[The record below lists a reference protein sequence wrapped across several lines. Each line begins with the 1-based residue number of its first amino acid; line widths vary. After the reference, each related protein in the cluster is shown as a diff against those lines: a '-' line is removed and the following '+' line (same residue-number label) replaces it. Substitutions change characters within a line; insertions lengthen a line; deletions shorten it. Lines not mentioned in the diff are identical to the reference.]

1 MCGRIKA
8 SAWEAISFMV
18 SELAATQFLLAI
30 SKSTG
35 TLCDDES
42 TR

>member
-1 MCGRIKA
+1 
-8 SAWEAISFMV
+8 MV

-42 TR
+42 TRQTWKHCR

>member
-1 MCGRIKA
+1 VRERIKA
-8 SAWEAISFMV
+8 SAGEAVSLMV
-18 SELAATQFLLAI
+18 SESAATLFLLAI
-30 SKSTG
+30 LESTW